1 MTDAD
6 TLGAMPMDSDAAPGS
21 DGAQP
26 ARFLRITRDGAASA
40 ISRDVAEEVP
50 VAIEYN
56 GIGYAVLMT
65 TPIDIEDLVTGFS
78 HAERLIDR
86 VGQIEWIE
94 HHRTDK
100 GYIARV
106 GLVPERAALI
116 QDRTRSRFSDSSCGL
131 CGIENLDQAIR
142 TLPAERGETQADDAA
157 IQRAL
162 EALFPLQALN
172 RRTGAVHAAA
182 LCSADGTMRMVRED
196 VGRHN
201 AFDKLIGAMLRNG
214 LEWEGGFALLSSR
227 CSYELVEKAALAGAP
242 MLVTISAPTSLAL
255 DAARQAHLPLV
266 VLARADAML
275 RFDGGSGK

>member
-1 MTDAD
+1 MTDAE
-6 TLGAMPMDSDAAPGS
+6 TLGAMPMDNDAAPGS

-86 VGQIEWIE
+86 AGQIEWIE

-142 TLPAERGETQADDAA
+142 TLPTERGETQADDAA

-182 LCSADGTMRMVRED
+182 LCSAGGTIRMVRED

>member
-65 TPIDIEDLVTGFS
+65 TPVDIEDLVTGFS

-86 VGQIEWIE
+86 AGQIEWIE

-142 TLPAERGETQADDAA
+142 TLPTERGETQADDAA

-182 LCSADGTMRMVRED
+182 LCSAGGTMRMVRED